1 MAHVRWL
8 DRVVAGALALGVLFA
23 ALPLGF
29 SGTDAA
35 APLLGV
41 PHAGPPAC
49 LVVAL
54 LLRDRVGARPA
65 ARLVTVM
72 AAAAASAAG
81 LGGIAVAVAPHL
93 PALLAA
99 SRMAML
105 GRLLAAAA
113 ALPALALVVAMLA
126 LLRASIR
133 AEAHRLRALTLLT
146 EAARTITSGAALD
159 QALGAAVG
167 APLRAWTDARPD
179 RGAWAALLRVEGDQV
194 RVRNARVSTGRLELT
209 ARPFALPGDALLRDG
224 IRGDRT
230 VSVLVEAV
238 EPGDSAIGDFVRPL
252 RVRSLT
258 FAPARVEG
266 RVVGAL
272 GVAGGARRGR
282 GPPPPGPPGTP
293 PPPARAPLAEAG
305 SLPPV
310 RPAHPP

>member
-23 ALPLGF
+23 GLPLGF
-29 SGTDAA
+29 WGTAAA
-35 APLLGV
+35 APLFGV
-41 PHAGPPAC
+41 AHAGTPAC

-126 LLRASIR
+126 LLRAAIP
-133 AEAHRLRALTLLT
+133 AAAHRLRALTLLT
-146 EAARTITSGAALD
+146 EAARTITSGPALEQALD
-159 QALGAAVG
+159 AV
-167 APLRAWTDARPD
+167 AVPPLRAWTDARPD
-179 RGAWAALLRVEGDQV
+179 RGAWAGLLRVEGDQV
-194 RVRNARVSTGRLELT
+194 RVRHARVSTSRLEVT
-209 ARPFALPGDALLRDG
+209 VRRLR
-224 IRGDRT
+224 
-230 VSVLVEAV
+230 L
-238 EPGDSAIGDFVRPL
+238 
-252 RVRSLT
+252 
-258 FAPARVEG
+258 
-266 RVVGAL
+266 
-272 GVAGGARRGR
+272 
-282 GPPPPGPPGTP
+282 
-293 PPPARAPLAEAG
+293 
-305 SLPPV
+305 
-310 RPAHPP
+310 